1 MESLKNVVGVY
12 GFVILG
18 CESVSVKLIH
28 NFFFFWES
36 EIFLA
41 SKKTNKREWQKAVTS
56 HFWAQKKG
64 SSIYC
69 NYPFGI
75 WASTSLN

>member
-28 NFFFFWES
+28 KFFFFWES
-36 EIFLA
+36 LKAPDTIQIDY
-41 SKKTNKREWQKAVTS
+41 NKINNIQ
-56 HFWAQKKG
+56 
-64 SSIYC
+64 
-69 NYPFGI
+69 FGY
-75 WASTSLN
+75 